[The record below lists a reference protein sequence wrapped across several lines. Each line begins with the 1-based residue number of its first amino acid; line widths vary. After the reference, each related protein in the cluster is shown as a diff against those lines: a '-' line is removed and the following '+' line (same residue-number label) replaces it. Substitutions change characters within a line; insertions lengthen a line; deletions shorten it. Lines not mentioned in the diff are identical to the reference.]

1 MNLHNKTNQ
10 NNIKNKLLSATLPQE
25 NTLKNNTENKT
36 MLQTR
41 LKQRKIIKVYIEE
54 NKYYLEHSAA
64 YALGLINTRA
74 IMLDKPK
81 MIELP
86 DSIHNKLKNQDDID
100 IEYIKI
106 EKKPK
111 LKVYVN
117 DSNYCIDNAAAYAL
131 GMLSTEQFCS
141 LESEYYYINK
151 DFLDNL
157 MNQYEV
163 EFYSL
168 NLHIESSKKR

>member
-1 MNLHNKTNQ
+1 MNLQNKANRNNTN
-10 NNIKNKLLSATLPQE
+10 NLLSATRPRAS
-25 NTLKNNTENKT
+25 TLKMNTEEIT

-41 LKQRKIIKVYIEE
+41 LKQRKKIKIYIEE

-111 LKVYVN
+111 LKVYVD

-131 GMLSTEQFCS
+131 GLLSTEEFYS

-168 NLHIESSKKR
+168 NLYNESAKKR

>member
-1 MNLHNKTNQ
+1 MNLLNKTNQ
-10 NNIKNKLLSATLPQE
+10 NNINNNLLSATHPRE
-25 NTLKNNTENKT
+25 STLKINTENKT

-41 LKQRKIIKVYIEE
+41 LKQRKIIKLYIEE

-81 MIELP
+81 MIEIP

-111 LKVYVN
+111 LKVYVD

-131 GMLSTEQFCS
+131 GMLSTEQFYS

-151 DFLDNL
+151 DFLNNL

-163 EFYSL
+163 EFHAL
-168 NLHIESSKKR
+168 NLHNECLKKR